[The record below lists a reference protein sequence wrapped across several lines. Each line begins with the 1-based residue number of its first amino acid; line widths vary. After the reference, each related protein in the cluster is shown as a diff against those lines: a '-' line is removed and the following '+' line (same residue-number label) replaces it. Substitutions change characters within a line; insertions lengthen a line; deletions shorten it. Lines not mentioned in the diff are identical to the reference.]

1 MGLEVG
7 DRRNRAARS
16 RFLATKKRADFT
28 PRSSPKRT
36 YTVTW
41 SARFPSKLARRTI
54 LFLTP
59 IVVLVFILD
68 KAFDLAR
75 RALKPVTAIIP
86 DRLVSGAPT
95 EAILAI
101 VLIALLCFLA
111 GLFAR
116 TRPAQRIVAELESS
130 VLSKVPAYEYLK
142 QAGASVMGLGET
154 ADHPVVF
161 AQLGGAWRIAVQ
173 TGVVGGG
180 MIAVFVP
187 NSPNPM
193 SGSVFL
199 VAADSVRPASVPLA
213 AAMACLRRCGAGSEV
228 FQSELTP
235 NVPQAGE

>member
-1 MGLEVG
+1 MK
-7 DRRNRAARS
+7 AIS
-16 RFLATKKRADFT
+16 HFLRI
-28 PRSSPKRT
+28 
-36 YTVTW
+36 TV
-41 SARFPSKLARRTI
+41 LGGV

-59 IVVLVFILD
+59 IVVLAFILG

-75 RALKPVTAIIP
+75 RGLKPMTTIIP
-86 DRLVSGAPT
+86 DRFVSGVT
-95 EAILAI
+95 MEAILAI
-101 VLIALLCFLA
+101 VLIAILCFLA

-116 TRPAQRIVAELESS
+116 TRPAQRIMAELESS

-180 MIAVFVP
+180 LVAIFVP

-199 VAADSVRPASVPLA
+199 VAADSVRPAKVPLA
-213 AAMACLRRCGAGSEV
+213 TAIGCLRRCGAGSEA
-228 FQSELTP
+228 FLSEFTP
-235 NVPQAGE
+235 GVPTARG

>member
-1 MGLEVG
+1 MKAV
-7 DRRNRAARS
+7 S
-16 RFLATKKRADFT
+16 HFLRI
-28 PRSSPKRT
+28 
-36 YTVTW
+36 TV
-41 SARFPSKLARRTI
+41 LGGV

-180 MIAVFVP
+180 LIAVFVP

-199 VAADSVRPASVPLA
+199 VAADSVRPASVSLA

>member
-1 MGLEVG
+1 MK
-7 DRRNRAARS
+7 AIS
-16 RFLATKKRADFT
+16 HFLRI
-28 PRSSPKRT
+28 
-36 YTVTW
+36 TVLGGV
-41 SARFPSKLARRTI
+41 F
-54 LFLTP
+54 FLTP
-59 IVVLVFILD
+59 IVVLAFILG

-75 RALKPVTAIIP
+75 RGLKPMTAIIP
-86 DRLVSGAPT
+86 DRFVSGATT
-95 EAILAI
+95 ETVLAI
-101 VLIALLCFLA
+101 VLIAILCFLA

-116 TRPAQRIVAELESS
+116 TRPAKRIMAGLEDS

-180 MIAVFVP
+180 LVAIFVP

-199 VAADSVRPASVPLA
+199 VAADSVRPAKVPLA
-213 AAMACLRRCGAGSEV
+213 TAIGCLRRCGAGSEA
-228 FQSELTP
+228 FLSEFTP
-235 NVPQAGE
+235 SVPTA

>member
-1 MGLEVG
+1 MTQTKSPPAKPE
-7 DRRNRAARS
+7 
-16 RFLATKKRADFT
+16 RF
-28 PRSSPKRT
+28 
-36 YTVTW
+36 
-41 SARFPSKLARRTI
+41 TI